1 MAYGEKGEVTSWR
14 DRNRIIGNN
23 SKLITIRC
31 ITDLNRCMAHEL
43 NDTRE

>member
-1 MAYGEKGEVTSWR
+1 MAYGKKGEVTSWK
-14 DRNRIIGNN
+14 DRNKGIEYN

-31 ITDLNRCMAHEL
+31 ITDLTRCMAHEL